1 MCRDIP
7 NIIYIYMKMFLSVQQ
22 LIEIKVLLKG
32 PGEMAQR
39 LRPPAALPEIRSKIA
54 SNHMVAHTQL

>member
-1 MCRDIP
+1 
-7 NIIYIYMKMFLSVQQ
+7 MKMFLSVQQ